1 MEKRLEIDDHM
12 PSIEE
17 LYYPETMRDEE
28 SQHVVRDTVVD
39 RNGHGSTIPTLSQNR
54 STIQGKVVT
63 SPVRR

>member
-17 LYYPETMRDEE
+17 LYYPETMIDEE
-28 SQHVVRDTVVD
+28 SQHVVRDTVVE

-54 STIQGKVVT
+54 STI
-63 SPVRR
+63 

>member
-28 SQHVVRDTVVD
+28 S
-39 RNGHGSTIPTLSQNR
+39 
-54 STIQGKVVT
+54 
-63 SPVRR
+63 